1 MADLREWAQD
11 LVARARATLPGRLL
25 QRYLDDNL
33 TAWAAAVAYFAILAL
48 FPLLLSL
55 LTIVGLVLRDPARLA
70 AVAAAL
76 VQLLPSEAGEPVLAA
91 LEGTR
96 QNVGLLGLVSLA
108 GLIYSGAGLFG
119 SLETVFDRIY
129 RVPDRDFLAQKVM
142 STLMLLLFAVFLLLF
157 VATASAATALG
168 ALSTQALETV
178 WPGAE
183 QMLAAA
189 PLASNLGWL
198 VSLVWGFLLFLLV
211 YWIVPNR
218 SFRFVQ
224 VWPGALA
231 AALLFL
237 AITQLF
243 PLYLAYLGHINRYGA
258 AFALTFLLLAW
269 FYFLAH
275 ILIFGATLN
284 AVIEGAQ
291 ARAALDAGQQT
302 ATETA

>member
-1 MADLREWAQD
+1 MADLRAWAQRQVD
-11 LVARARATLPGRLL
+11 RARATLPGRLL
-25 QRYLDDNL
+25 QRYLDGNL
-33 TAWAAAVAYFAILAL
+33 TAWAAAVAYFAILSL

-70 AVAAAL
+70 AVASGL
-76 VQLLPSEAGEPVLAA
+76 VQLFPSEASEPLLAA

-96 QNVGLLGLVSLA
+96 ENVGLLGLVSLA
-108 GLIYSGAGLFG
+108 GLIYGGAGLFG
-119 SLETVFDRIY
+119 SLETVFDSIY
-129 RVPDRDFLAQKVM
+129 RVPDRDFLAQKLM
-142 STLMLLLFAVFLLLF
+142 STAMLLLFALFLLLF

-168 ALSTQALETV
+168 TISAQALAAI

-189 PLASNLGWL
+189 PLASGLGWL
-198 VSLVWGFLLFLLV
+198 VSLGWGFLLFLLV
-211 YWIVPNR
+211 YWVVPNR
-218 SFRFVQ
+218 SFGFAQ
-224 VWPGALA
+224 IWPGAFA

-243 PLYLAYLGHINRYGA
+243 PLYLTYLGHINRYGA

-275 ILIFGATLN
+275 ILIFGAALN
-284 AVIEGAQ
+284 ATIEAAQ

-302 ATETA
+302 ATETP